1 MDLKEPA
8 FMLKVRGSDYFN
20 EELSCLG
27 CQFAEILLSLKD
39 YTESH
44 DWYIFDVLG
53 TSKSSFHELFP
64 KNPQEH
70 CTVLSTDELI
80 DKVKRVIQFESG
92 VFIAVEKGKKI
103 NWDFDHLPE
112 TEESEGLQHPLAE
125 IEIRTFDYSFFEI
138 YANNIEVK
146 ETILNY
152 FRKNKIWE

>member
-8 FMLKVRGSDYFN
+8 FMLKVSGSDYFD

-39 YTESH
+39 YTENHS
-44 DWYIFDVLG
+44 WYNFDVLG

-64 KNPQEH
+64 KNQKGL

-80 DKVKRVIQFESG
+80 DKVKKVIQFESG

-103 NWDFDHLPE
+103 NWDFDYLPE
-112 TEESEGLQHPLAE
+112 TEECEGLQHPLAE
-125 IEIRTFDYSFFEI
+125 IEIRAFDYSYFEI
-138 YANNIEVK
+138 YGNNIEVK

-152 FRKNKIWE
+152 FRKNKI

>member
-1 MDLKEPA
+1 MGLKEPA
-8 FMLKVRGSDYFN
+8 FILKIRGSDYFN

-39 YTESH
+39 YTESY

-53 TSKSSFHELFP
+53 TSKSSFHEVFP
-64 KNPQEH
+64 KNPQKG

-80 DKVKRVIQFESG
+80 EKVKRVIQFESG

-103 NWDFDHLPE
+103 NWHFDHLPE

-125 IEIRTFDYSFFEI
+125 IEIRAFDYSFFEI
-138 YANNIEVK
+138 FGNDIKVK
-146 ETILNY
+146 KTILSY
-152 FRKNKIWE
+152 FRKN